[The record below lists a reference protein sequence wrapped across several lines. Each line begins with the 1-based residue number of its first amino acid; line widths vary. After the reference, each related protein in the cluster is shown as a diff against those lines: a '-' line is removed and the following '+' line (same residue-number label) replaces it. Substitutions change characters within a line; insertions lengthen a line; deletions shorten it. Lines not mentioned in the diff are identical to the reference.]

1 MNLTIKLMVLSVVV
15 SRVNKDLDVKLNEM
29 TKIELMLVTKACQNI
44 FATSLYTQS
53 ALRLLFKV

>member
-44 FATSLYTQS
+44 FATSLY
-53 ALRLLFKV
+53 